1 MATLARPAIPVLSLV
16 VLVAASILL
25 NYIDRG
31 TIAVAAPLVK
41 QELGLSATAFGIAV
55 SAFFWV
61 YAPIQLFVG
70 WLVDRFS
77 VYRLLAG
84 GLALWALSTAAM
96 GFVSSLAGLVI
107 LRLLLG
113 LGESIAFP
121 GSSKI
126 ICRHVPASRRGIA
139 NAAVATGIA
148 LGPAVGTL
156 AGGLLMT
163 NFGWR
168 AMFVIFGLATLL
180 WLLPWSALVN
190 RFPAEHRHAAEP
202 RFPLKRVLATRAL
215 WTTSLGHFAVNYGF
229 YFLLS
234 WLPLYLV
241 QQRGFS
247 ILTMTMLTTMVYV
260 AQAASAL
267 TLGWHCD
274 RRIARGADEG
284 GACRLLIIGGISTLG
299 LAILGIALAEDVR
312 LLTVFLLLAG
322 LGAGPC
328 STNLFAIAQIF
339 AGPRAAGT
347 YVGVQNT
354 VGNLAG
360 IVGPIITGI
369 IVDRTGSFLN
379 AFYVAAAICGVGA
392 VCWAWFVPRIAPLDL
407 D

>member
-16 VLVAASILL
+16 LMVAAAILL

-31 TIAVAAPLVK
+31 TVAVAAPLVK
-41 QELGLSATAFGIAV
+41 SELGLSATAFGVAI

-70 WLVDRFS
+70 WLCDRFS

-84 GLALWALSTAAM
+84 GLALWAVSTAAM
-96 GFVSSLAGLVI
+96 GFVGSLAGLVI

-139 NAAVATGIA
+139 NAAVAAAIA

-168 AMFVIFGLATLL
+168 AMFVIFGLATLV
-180 WLLPWSALVN
+180 WLLPWSALM
-190 RFPAEHRHAAEP
+190 RQLPPEHGHATKE

-215 WTTSLGHFAVNYGF
+215 WATSLGHFSLNYGF

-247 ILTMTMLTTMVYV
+247 LLTMTMLTTMVYV
-260 AQAASAL
+260 AQATSAL

-274 RRIARGADEG
+274 RRVARGADEG
-284 GACRLLIIGGISTLG
+284 AACRLLIVGGVGLLG
-299 LAILGIALAEDVR
+299 LAILGIALAEDNR
-312 LLTVFLLLAG
+312 LLAACLLLAG
-322 LGAGPC
+322 IGTGPC
-328 STNLFAIAQIF
+328 STNTFAIAQIF

-354 VGNLAG
+354 FGNLAG
-360 IVGPIITGI
+360 IVAPIVTGL

-379 AFYVAAAICGVGA
+379 AFYVAAAICGISA
-392 VCWAWFVPRIAPLDL
+392 LSWALFVPRIAPLDL

>member
-1 MATLARPAIPVLSLV
+1 VLSLV
-16 VLVAASILL
+16 LLVATAILL

-31 TIAVAAPLVK
+31 TIAVAAPLIK
-41 QELGLSATAFGIAV
+41 QEMGLSATAFGVAI

-96 GFVSSLAGLVI
+96 GFVGSLTGLVI

-126 ICRHVPASRRGIA
+126 ICRHVPAARRGIA
-139 NAAVATGIA
+139 NAAVAAGIA

-156 AGGLLMT
+156 AGGLLMA

-168 AMFVIFGLATLL
+168 AMFVIFGLMTLL
-180 WLLPWSALVN
+180 WLLPWSALA
-190 RFPAEHRHAAEP
+190 RQLPPDHGHASSE

-215 WTTSLGHFAVNYGF
+215 WTTSLGHFAINYGF
-229 YFLLS
+229 YFLLA

-247 ILTMTMLTTMVYV
+247 ILEMTTLTTMVYV

-274 RRIARGADEG
+274 RRIARGAEQG
-284 GACRLLIIGGISTLG
+284 AACRLLITGGISLLG
-299 LAILGIALAEDVR
+299 LAILGIALAEDTR
-312 LLTVFLLLAG
+312 LLTAFLLLAG

-360 IVGPIITGI
+360 IIGPIITGL
-369 IVDRTGSFLN
+369 IVDGTGSFLN
-379 AFYVAAAICGVGA
+379 AFYVAAAVCAIGA
-392 VCWAWFVPRIAPLDL
+392 VCWAWLVPRIAQLDL